1 MPTIRGFVEAIEI
14 GRAGL
19 VTVFILHADGTNGT
33 YNLADLDADPERFN
47 ERLSKLGLLR
57 DAQDRAEP
65 VEIEFGDT
73 DNEASSI
80 LRVRRLSRDVLARPG
95 DMQQISGMIVGV
107 GMTVINMTRPQGEQT
122 DIARLML
129 LTNGTFQSFILPM
142 QIPERIA
149 AASLVDVALAAQD
162 SGSEVTLKFDVN
174 TRLIAGLDTT
184 TSGRGAG
191 GKDATVVAGYVE
203 SIAPTAIS
211 NLMMVDLT
219 SAPVFGT
226 EGNTVPLVGFVPTVY
241 SFLMARG
248 SVEYELAEAALRDTL
263 RLEVSATAPSNDNG
277 EITDGDDNS
286 HSESISANIRGI
298 FMAVSHDED
307 PPRSGDILLVNS
319 AKLDA
324 PLSSASRP
332 VWIEI
337 DSHAMEVGPDGDCVE
352 GLPSHDLR
360 PQSLHQID
368 LPYSAEWRG
377 LACFNR
383 GVYRF
388 QISTTA
394 TFTMSIDGE
403 PICLLF
409 GEKEQ
414 LWFAHAC
421 LVGDHEVVF
430 HFENWKCS
438 RKFDMDAYRIR

>member
-19 VTVFILHADGTNGT
+19 VTVFILHADGTNGA

-57 DAQDRAEP
+57 DALDRAEP

-73 DNEASSI
+73 DMEAGSI

-95 DMQQISGMIVGV
+95 DTQRINGMIVGV
-107 GMTVINMTRPQGEQT
+107 GMGVVNITQPQGEQT
-122 DIARLML
+122 DIARLTL
-129 LTNGTFQSFILPM
+129 LANGSFQSFILPM

-149 AASLVDVALAAQD
+149 AASLVDVALAAQV
-162 SGSEVTLKFDVN
+162 SGSEVSLQFDAKTHIIV
-174 TRLIAGLDTT
+174 GLDTT
-184 TSGRGAG
+184 TRGRGAG
-191 GKDATVVAGYVE
+191 RDEATTVAGYVE
-203 SIAPTAIS
+203 SISPTAIS
-211 NLMMVDLT
+211 NLMIVNLT
-219 SAPVFGT
+219 SAPAFKA
-226 EGNTVPLVGFVPTVY
+226 EGNTVPLVGFIPTVH

-248 SVEYELAEAALRDTL
+248 SVEYELSEAALRDTL
-263 RLEVSATAPSNDNG
+263 RLEVSSTVPPDDIDEATDRDEG
-277 EITDGDDNS
+277 
-286 HSESISANIRGI
+286 SESFTANIRG
-298 FMAVSHDED
+298 VSMVAAHDED
-307 PPRSGDILLVNS
+307 PPENGKILLVNS

-337 DSHAMEVGPDGDCVE
+337 DSQAMDIGPDGDCVE

-360 PQSLHQID
+360 PQSLRQID
-368 LPYSAEWRG
+368 LPYSAEWHG

-394 TFTMSIDGE
+394 IFTMSIDGE
-403 PICLLF
+403 PVCLHF

-421 LVGDHEVVF
+421 LAGDHEVVF

-438 RKFDMDAYRIR
+438 RKFDMDAYRVR